1 MNHIV
6 GKKELVRYA
15 FLVFL
20 ELQFVGCFLCS
31 SGVWA
36 VGISSLSVRGKKKHF
51 EFSSESDICFISGNF
66 CLLCLP
72 HSR

>member
-6 GKKELVRYA
+6 EKELVRYA

-36 VGISSLSVRGKKKHF
+36 VGISSLSVRGKKKNTLRIQF
-51 EFSSESDICFISGNF
+51 
-66 CLLCLP
+66 
-72 HSR
+72 RV